1 MDPVAVVGTDF
12 HYIVLYSSA
21 DSKDSKLALVHA
33 LSKKVPP
40 SPLAAWRP
48 LAASFARRTD
58 LHRPAPGVC
67 QELRVRV
74 QVVWKED
81 FHADEKWRGESATG
95 RMIG

>member
-40 SPLAAWRP
+40 SPLAASGGLIRSP
-48 LAASFARRTD
+48 
-58 LHRPAPGVC
+58 HRPAPTRTRRMP
-67 QELRVRV
+67 ELRVCV

>member
-40 SPLAAWRP
+40 PPLAAWWP
-48 LAASFARRTD
+48 HSLAAPTCTDPHPAYARNCACACRLFGKRTSTPT
-58 LHRPAPGVC
+58 RSGAAS
-67 QELRVRV
+67 RR
-74 QVVWKED
+74 
-81 FHADEKWRGESATG
+81 RGG
-95 RMIG
+95 

>member
-40 SPLAAWRP
+40 SP